1 MSRETAYRVFS
12 KELNSSVISKKGTE
26 EMSPSYVITPLGTMI
41 NRVLIAGVLTEI
53 ENAGSE
59 DEPMWRGKVQDVAGN
74 FFISVGKF
82 QQEASASMANL
93 EAPCYV
99 SMIGKVRTYTTND
112 DRTFVSV
119 RPEHIVRIEENDYF
133 AWLLETAKS
142 VWSRLLRMRDVLKI
156 PDVTAAELTA
166 KGFSAQDAD
175 GITTALDSYGQPES
189 SIYLKMI
196 QEALR
201 RLLPDQNVD
210 FGLPGDEGAV
220 PAPAAAK
227 KEEEDSSNDTEIEDM
242 ILAYLDEHDSDARNG
257 VFIEDL
263 VRMMEENGITAEK
276 TEIVYNKLMDD
287 GLIYEPNLGYLK
299 KI

>member
-1 MSRETAYRVFS
+1 MSRETAIRVFS
-12 KELNSSVISKKGTE
+12 KELNSSVKSLKGSE
-26 EMSPSYVITPLGTMI
+26 EMSPTYVVTPLGTMI

-53 ENAGSE
+53 ENAGTE
-59 DEPMWRGKVQDVAGN
+59 EEPMWRGKVQDVAGN

-119 RPEHIVRIEENDYF
+119 RPEHIVRIEEQDYF
-133 AWLLETAKS
+133 AWLLETARS
-142 VWSRLLRMRDVLKI
+142 VWTRLLRMREALKI
-156 PDVTAAELTA
+156 PDASIDDLKSRGFAPQDAEGTVTALE
-166 KGFSAQDAD
+166 
-175 GITTALDSYGQPES
+175 SYGQPES
-189 SIYLKMI
+189 SVYLKMI

-201 RLLPDQNVD
+201 RLLPDEGVD

-220 PAPAAAK
+220 PSSSGK
-227 KEEEDSSNDTEIEDM
+227 KDEDSSDNTMIEDM
-242 ILAYLDEHDSDARNG
+242 ILAYLDEHDGDSRDG

-263 VRMMEENGITAEK
+263 IKRLEQDDISAQK
-276 TEIVYNKLMDD
+276 TEEIYNKLMDD
-287 GLIYEPNLGYLK
+287 GLIYEPSLGYLK

>member
-12 KELNSSVISKKGTE
+12 KELNSSIVSKKGTE

-59 DEPMWRGKVQDVAGN
+59 EEPMWRGKVQDVAGN

-99 SMIGKVRTYTTND
+99 SMIGKVRTYTTSD

-119 RPEHIVRIEENDYF
+119 RPEHIVKIEENDYF
-133 AWLLETAKS
+133 AWLLETARS

-166 KGFSAQDAD
+166 KGFSANDAD

-220 PAPAAAK
+220 PTPSAAK

-242 ILAYLDEHDSDARNG
+242 ILAYLDEHDNDARG

-263 VRMMEENGITAEK
+263 VRMMEENGISAEK

>member
-166 KGFSAQDAD
+166 KGFSVNDAD

>member
-12 KELNSSVISKKGTE
+12 KELNSSVVSKKGTE

-59 DEPMWRGKVQDVAGN
+59 EEPMWRGKVQDVAGN

-119 RPEHIVRIEENDYF
+119 RPEHIVKIEENDYF
-133 AWLLETAKS
+133 AWLLETARS
-142 VWSRLLRMRDVLKI
+142 VWSRLLRMREVLKV

-201 RLLPDQNVD
+201 RLLPDQSVD

-220 PAPAAAK
+220 PTPSAAK

-242 ILAYLDEHDSDARNG
+242 ILAYLDEHDNDARG

-263 VRMMEENGITAEK
+263 VRMMEENGISAEK

>member
-59 DEPMWRGKVQDVAGN
+59 EEPMWRGKVQDVTGN

-119 RPEHIVRIEENDYF
+119 RPEHIVKIEENDYF

-142 VWSRLLRMRDVLKI
+142 VWNRLLRMRDVLKV

-166 KGFSAQDAD
+166 KGFSVQDAD

-220 PAPAAAK
+220 PTPAAAK
-227 KEEEDSSNDTEIEDM
+227 KDEEDSSNDTEIEDM
-242 ILAYLDEHDSDARNG
+242 ILAYLDQHDNDARG

-263 VRMMEENGITAEK
+263 VRMMEENGISAEK